1 MTAPTTDATVE
12 PLATNL
18 AARTFAT
25 PLVNASGVWCRDAA
39 ELDAL
44 RASAAG
50 GVVTK
55 SCTLEP
61 RAGNPEPRY
70 AATVLG
76 SINSM
81 GLPNEGYRYY
91 VDYVAAHEGGTP
103 MLLSVAGL
111 SVADNLTILAAVRD
125 AGLRTPVELNLSCPN
140 VPGKP
145 QLAYDLD
152 ALDTTLAAVTAE
164 HDRPFGLKLPPYF
177 DLAHFD
183 EAAAVLNAYPQVAFL
198 TCINSIGNGLVID
211 VETESAVIRPK
222 GGFGGIGGD
231 YVLPTALANV
241 HAFHQRCPD
250 KQIIGCGGVRTGE
263 HVFAHLLAGASL
275 VQVGTAL
282 HEEGPGIFARLGAEL
297 GDLLR
302 RKGYAS
308 VDEVR
313 GRLRA
318 L

>member
-1 MTAPTTDATVE
+1 MSLLSTSFLGRE
-12 PLATNL
+12 YS
-18 AARTFAT
+18 T
-25 PLVNASGVWCRDAA
+25 PLLNASGVWCSSSA

-44 RASAAG
+44 LAADAG

-55 SCTLEP
+55 SSTLEP

-70 AATVLG
+70 VATPLG

-91 VDYVAAHEGGTP
+91 LEWAAARAAGATP
-103 MLLSVAGL
+103 VLLSIAGL
-111 SVADNLTILAAVRD
+111 TVADNLTMLAAVRS
-125 AGLRTPVELNLSCPN
+125 AGLPAPVELNLSCPN

-152 ALDTTLAAVTAE
+152 ALDATLAAVTAE
-164 HDRPFGLKLPPYF
+164 HGEPFGLKLPPYF
-177 DLAHFD
+177 DLVHFD
-183 EAAAVLNAYPQVAFL
+183 EVAAVLNAYPQVAFL
-198 TCINSIGNGLVID
+198 TCINSIGNGLVVD
-211 VETESAVIRPK
+211 VETESVVIRPK

-241 HAFHQRCPD
+241 NAFYRRCPD
-250 KQIIGCGGVRTGE
+250 KRIIGCGGIRTGE

-282 HEEGPGIFARLGAEL
+282 HQEGTAIFARLGSELAEL
-297 GDLLR
+297 LI

-308 VDEVR
+308 VDDVR
-313 GRLRA
+313 GRLRT

>member
-1 MTAPTTDATVE
+1 M
-12 PLATNL
+12 PLLSTSL
-18 AARTFAT
+18 LGRPFAS
-25 PLVNASGVWCRDAA
+25 PVLNASGVWCRDAA
-39 ELDAL
+39 ELDAM

-55 SCTLEP
+55 SCTVAP
-61 RAGNPEPRY
+61 RVGNPEPRY
-70 AATVLG
+70 VATPFG

-91 VDYVAAHEGGTP
+91 LDYVAERENGAHEDGTP
-103 MLLSVAGL
+103 LLMSMAGL
-111 SVADNLTILAAVRD
+111 SVADNLTMLAAVRA
-125 AGLRTPVELNLSCPN
+125 AGLRAPVELNLSCPN

-152 ALDTTLAAVTAE
+152 ALDATLAAVTAE

-177 DLAHFD
+177 DLVHFD

-211 VETESAVIRPK
+211 IETESVVIAPK

-241 HAFHQRCPD
+241 NAFHRRCPD
-250 KQIIGCGGVRTGE
+250 KQIIGCGGVGTGE
-263 HVFAHLLAGASL
+263 HVFAHLLAGATL

-282 HEEGPGIFARLGAEL
+282 QQEGPGIFARLIAEL
-297 GDLLR
+297 AALLA
-302 RKGYAS
+302 RKGYGS

-313 GRLRA
+313 GRLQT

>member
-1 MTAPTTDATVE
+1 VPQLSTS
-12 PLATNL
+12 LL
-18 AARTFAT
+18 GRTFAT
-25 PLVNASGVWCRDAA
+25 PLLNASGVWCRDVA

-44 RASAAG
+44 RAGAAG

-70 AATVLG
+70 VATAFG

-91 VDYVAAHEGGTP
+91 LEYAATHDDVP
-103 MLLSVAGL
+103 LLLSVAGL
-111 SVADNLTILAAVRD
+111 SVAENLTILAAVRA
-125 AGLRTPVELNLSCPN
+125 AGVQAPVELNLSCPN

-145 QLAYDLD
+145 QLAYDLV
-152 ALDTTLAAVTAE
+152 ALDATLAAVTAE

-177 DLAHFD
+177 DLVHFD

-198 TCINSIGNGLVID
+198 TCINSIGNGLVVD
-211 VETESAVIRPK
+211 VETESVVIAPK
-222 GGFGGIGGD
+222 DGFGGIGGD

-241 HAFHQRCPD
+241 NAFHRRCPG
-250 KQIIGCGGVRTGE
+250 KQIIGCGGVSTGA
-263 HVFAHLLAGASL
+263 HVFAHLLAGATL

-282 HEEGPGIFARLGAEL
+282 QEEGPSIFARLNAEL
-297 GDLLR
+297 AALLA

-313 GRLRA
+313 GRLRT